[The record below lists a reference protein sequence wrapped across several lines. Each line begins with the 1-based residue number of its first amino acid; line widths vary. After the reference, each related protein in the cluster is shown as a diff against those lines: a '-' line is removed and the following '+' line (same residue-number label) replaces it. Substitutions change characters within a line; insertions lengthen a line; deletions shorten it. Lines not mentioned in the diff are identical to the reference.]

1 MLIHASDQAPRWYLL
16 HTRPKQEKTAL
27 SSLAAFGIEGYC
39 PRVLEPR
46 LHNWEPKGPVPT
58 FPGYVFARFV
68 LGERF
73 AAANHCTGAA
83 GLVRLGEH
91 FAALSDDAVS
101 AFRQAEGTL
110 GYVSLPSSRRVLKE
124 GTRVTVTRG
133 PLAGLE
139 GTVTRYLPA
148 KSRVQ
153 LLMKAVWAGRRVEL
167 DARHVA

>member
-1 MLIHASDQAPRWYLL
+1 M
-16 HTRPKQEKTAL
+16 
-27 SSLAAFGIEGYC
+27 
-39 PRVLEPR
+39 
-46 LHNWEPKGPVPT
+46 PT

-73 AAANHCTGAA
+73 AAAHHCTGAA

-91 FAALSDDAVS
+91 FAALLDEVVA
-101 AFRQAEGTL
+101 AFRQAEGASAT
-110 GYVSLPSSRRVLKE
+110 SRCRSPRRTLKE
-124 GTRVTVTRG
+124 GSRVTVTRG

-167 DARHVA
+167 DARDTSPDSRRASRETMKKPQRLQNQWLDRTSQRRQPALPGCRTKRGRVL

>member
-1 MLIHASDQAPRWYLL
+1 MLIPATDPTPRWYLL
-16 HTRPKQEKTAL
+16 HTRPKQEARAIAAL
-27 SSLAAFGIEGYC
+27 ANRGIEAYY

-46 LHNWEPKGPVPT
+46 LHSWEPKGPVPT

-68 LGERF
+68 LAQRH
-73 AAANHCTGAA
+73 AAAHYCTGAA

-91 FAALSDDAVS
+91 YAALDDLAIE
-101 AFRQAEGTL
+101 AFRLAEGDL
-110 GYVSLPSSRRVLKE
+110 GYVSLPAPRITLKE
-124 GTRVTVTRG
+124 GSRVTVTRG
-133 PLAGLE
+133 PLKGLV

-167 DARHVA
+167 DARQVA